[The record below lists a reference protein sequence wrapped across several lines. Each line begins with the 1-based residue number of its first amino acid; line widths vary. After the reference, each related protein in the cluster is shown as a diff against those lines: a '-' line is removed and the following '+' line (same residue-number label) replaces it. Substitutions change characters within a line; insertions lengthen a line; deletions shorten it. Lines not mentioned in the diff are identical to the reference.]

1 MEVKHTIRR
10 YEADDLE
17 LVMFAWRRANALAHP
32 FLSEAY
38 VAQTEEEVR
47 NIYIP
52 AAETYVIEEA
62 RAVVGFIAL
71 LGSEIGGLFL
81 DPSKHGRGY
90 GKALVDHAVALKGP
104 LTVEVFRDNEIGR
117 RFYERYGFT
126 PVSQAPH
133 PPTGMVICRM
143 AMQELQEAV
152 AP

>member
-10 YEADDLE
+10 FEADDLE
-17 LVMFAWRRANALAHP
+17 LVMFAWRRASSLAHP
-32 FLSEAY
+32 FLSQAY
-38 VAQTEEEVR
+38 VAQAEEEVR

-52 AAETYVIEEA
+52 VAETYVLEEA
-62 RAVVGFIAL
+62 RAVIGFIAL
-71 LGSEIGGLFL
+71 LGNEIGGLFL

-90 GKALVDHAVALKGP
+90 GKALVDHALALKGP

-133 PPTGMVICRM
+133 RPTGRIVCRM
-143 AMQELQEAV
+143 ALQDRASSG
-152 AP
+152 